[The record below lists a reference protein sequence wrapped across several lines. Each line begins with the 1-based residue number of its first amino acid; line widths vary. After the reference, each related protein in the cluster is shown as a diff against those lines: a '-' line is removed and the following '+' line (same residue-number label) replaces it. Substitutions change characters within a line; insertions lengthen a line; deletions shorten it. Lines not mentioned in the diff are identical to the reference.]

1 MTLEKA
7 LGYYKAIEELSQIE
21 MDCASA
27 YAVVRLKKKLKD
39 HVDFFIAEEM
49 KLVQTYGKRNAGG
62 IVEINEGTFRFD
74 DDQKALEYRR
84 KRKELGAVQL
94 DTNVNPVKITAPA
107 KLRPA
112 LIEDLEG
119 LVEFDEG
126 VT

>member
-7 LGYYKAIEELSQIE
+7 LGYYKALEELSQIE

-27 YAVVRLKKKLKD
+27 YAVVRMKKKLKD

-49 KLVQTYGKRNAGG
+49 KLVQTYGKKNAGG
-62 IVEINEGTFRFD
+62 IVEINDDGKFYFD
-74 DDQKALEYRR
+74 GDQKALEYQR
-84 KRKELGAVQL
+84 KRKELGEVEL

-112 LIEDLEG
+112 LIEALEG
-119 LVEFDEG
+119 LVDFEG

>member
-39 HVDFFIAEEM
+39 HVDFFIAKEM

-74 DDQKALEYRR
+74 DDQKAMEYQR